1 MKNAIESC
9 SNENSSECQN
19 VKKTYGDTI
28 NAWCF
33 SDSLVDMSGLFKRNS
48 QFNEDIS
55 RWDVS
60 KVTNMAEMFH
70 SATSFNRNIRDW
82 DVSEVRNMNSMFY
95 GATAFEGTGIGNW
108 KEKTSNVL
116 IMSRMFQGASS
127 FDQDIGGW
135 DVGKVRD
142 MIDMF
147 HGATA
152 FNGNIGDWRE
162 KTRNVQNM
170 YFMFYGATTFDQD
183 ISGWDISKVRDMSA
197 MFQGAT
203 SFNQDIGGWDV
214 SEITNMNDMFRGATS
229 FDQDISGWTVDKVTS
244 MNDMFHGA
252 TSFDKDISGWDISKV
267 SNMKSMFEGA
277 SKFNQNLCKW
287 NVPNQFPYGNG
298 CNQMF
303 KDSGCEVKGE
313 PFSRFYPL
321 FCSPCT
327 DYPGLAVNPLKSVSG
342 NAGSQEGQYFGINSL
357 SAWTEFFGSGT
368 PNTANGLTVKVKQCK
383 NGIKKW
389 SGWVRFWKKKEGR
402 RDPYSGKNNWEA
414 NDRVVKYDQGCS
426 WDSYDSQFPRAYKS
440 SQVHS
445 EMNVGSALQQGA
457 FGDENERSDAN
468 KEFIIHE
475 NNDPA
480 AAHHS
485 LANDDGKDLSLEM
498 EPIDHHEHNNP
509 HLSSVSSFDDVIY
522 FYSGSKLH
530 STNTY
535 RFVTILLSTVN
546 FYFCRMEPPKL
557 TPYII

>member
-108 KEKTSNVL
+108 KEKTRNVL
-116 IMSRMFQGASS
+116 LMSRMFQGATS
-127 FDQDIGGW
+127 FNQDIGGW
-135 DVGKVRD
+135 NVSKVRD

-203 SFNQDIGGWDV
+203 SFNQ
-214 SEITNMNDMFRGATS
+214 
-229 FDQDISGWTVDKVTS
+229 
-244 MNDMFHGA
+244 
-252 TSFDKDISGWDISKV
+252 
-267 SNMKSMFEGA
+267 
-277 SKFNQNLCKW
+277 NLCKW
-287 NVPNQFPYGNG
+287 NVPNQFPYGDG

-303 KDSGCEVKGE
+303 KDSGCDIQIA
-313 PFSRFYPL
+313 PYSRFYPS
-321 FCSPCT
+321 FCSEYCIP
-327 DYPGLAVNPLKSVSG
+327 YPGVDIIGSWNDEERFKHGKYFKTTSP
-342 NAGSQEGQYFGINSL
+342 NAFHL
-357 SAWTEFFGSGT
+357 STST
-368 PNTANGLTVKVKQCK
+368 TLNVKQCR
-383 NGIKKW
+383 NGVEVWHGIIRVW
-389 SGWVRFWKKKEGR
+389 PGVGLVYDHGR
-402 RDPYSGKNNWEA
+402 RESDVANGQWRN
-414 NDRVVKYDQGCS
+414 NDRIVKSNEGCT
-426 WDSYDSQFPRAYKS
+426 WDSYDTELASHWAYNS
-440 SQVHS
+440 SQVRS
-445 EMNVGSALQQGA
+445 EMNVGSALSQGA
-457 FGDENERSDAN
+457 FGDEIERSDAN
-468 KEFIIHE
+468 KEFIIHDI
-475 NNDPA
+475 NDPA

-522 FYSGSKLH
+522 FYSGSKLY

-535 RFVTILLSTVN
+535 RFVTILLEWSHQN
-546 FYFCRMEPPKL
+546 
-557 TPYII
+557 

>member
-287 NVPNQFPYGNG
+287 NVPNQFPYGDG

-303 KDSGCEVKGE
+303 KDSGCDIQIA
-313 PFSRFYPL
+313 PYSRFYPS
-321 FCSPCT
+321 FCSEYCIP
-327 DYPGLAVNPLKSVSG
+327 YPGVDIIGSWNDEERFKHGKYFKTTSP
-342 NAGSQEGQYFGINSL
+342 NAFHL
-357 SAWTEFFGSGT
+357 STST
-368 PNTANGLTVKVKQCK
+368 TLNVKQCR
-383 NGIKKW
+383 NGVEVWHGIIRVW
-389 SGWVRFWKKKEGR
+389 PGVGLVYDHGR
-402 RDPYSGKNNWEA
+402 RESDVANGQWRN
-414 NDRVVKYDQGCS
+414 NDRIVKSNEGCT
-426 WDSYDSQFPRAYKS
+426 WDSYDTELASHWAYNS
-440 SQVHS
+440 SQVRS
-445 EMNVGSALQQGA
+445 EMNVGSALSQGA
-457 FGDENERSDAN
+457 FGDEIERSDAN
-468 KEFIIHE
+468 KEFIIHDI
-475 NNDPA
+475 NDPA

-522 FYSGSKLH
+522 FYSGSKLY

-535 RFVTILLSTVN
+535 RFVTILLEWSHQN
-546 FYFCRMEPPKL
+546 
-557 TPYII
+557 